1 MLFYILTDGRGSYIR
16 LDPTTGRYV
25 PIRSRKQALEFTDR
39 AKANNVLHSSVEKK
53 FRKDFWVEAITPS
66 EPEPV
71 ISNCVSAD
79 KTPSTFSPD
88 ETFSGIQTNKDT
100 GVLKNIVTNFTVHSE
115 IPDWIEKINAIGD
128 LLFTV
133 PEKISVL
140 SQELSQTQKEITDI
154 EHYIEFTD
162 FNLYQGYLASKMLK
176 QRLQRRRIFKDTLFT
191 LTQIRKSKLDSASI
205 TNLKKSIDGLT
216 KRKYQPRILSELFT
230 TNTTKQ

>member
-1 MLFYILTDGRGSYIR
+1 MIIYVLTDGRGSYIR

-25 PIRSRKQALEFTDR
+25 PIPSRKQALEFTDR

-53 FRKDFWVEAITPS
+53 YRSNFWVEAITP
-66 EPEPV
+66 PEPV
-71 ISNCVSAD
+71 ISNCDSAD
-79 KTPSTFSPD
+79 KIPSAFSTD
-88 ETFSGIQTNKDT
+88 ETFSSIQTNKDT
-100 GVLKNIVTNFTVHSE
+100 SVLKNIVTNFTVHSE
-115 IPDWIEKINAIGD
+115 IPDWIEKINAIGE
-128 LLFTV
+128 LLLTV

-205 TNLKKSIDGLT
+205 TNLKKSIDGLS

-230 TNTTKQ
+230 TKQ